1 VKDFSHLSYI
11 DLIHIL
17 HSQYALSNGILSNKR
32 DHLSFDR
39 IIKRL
44 ESRCHDIKKHIVD
57 IGNQR
62 KLYLG
67 FSLAD
72 WGQGIG
78 LRKE

>member
-1 VKDFSHLSYI
+1 MSYI

-17 HSQYALSNGILSNKR
+17 HSQYALSNAILSNKR
-32 DHLSFDR
+32 DHLSVDR

-44 ESRCHDIKKHIVD
+44 EARCHDINKYIVD
-57 IGNQR
+57 TGNQR

-67 FSLAD
+67 LSLAD